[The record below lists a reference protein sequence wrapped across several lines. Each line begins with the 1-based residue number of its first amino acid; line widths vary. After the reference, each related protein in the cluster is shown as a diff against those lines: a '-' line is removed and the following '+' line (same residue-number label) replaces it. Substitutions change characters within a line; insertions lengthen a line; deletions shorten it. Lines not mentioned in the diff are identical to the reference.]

1 MYQPALS
8 PLSGGLALSAL
19 VATVP
24 LLTLFLLLGAARVR
38 AHWAGLAALAVAVG
52 IAVAVYGMPLKLAA
66 LAASEGAVFGLFP
79 IGWILVT
86 AIWLYQLTVVSG
98 TFEDLRRS
106 LGLISDD
113 PRVLAVVLAFCFGAL
128 LEALAG
134 FGAPVAITGIMLIAL
149 GFPPFRAAVT
159 VLVANTAPV
168 AFGAMGIPVITAGG
182 LTKIPYTDIGAYVG
196 HQVPLLAL
204 LVPLLLTVL
213 VDGFRGLRQIW
224 PVALVCGATFALV
237 QYVSSNYIS
246 VELTDIITSLA
257 SMVAAVVFMRFWRP
271 RGSEEARA
279 ELLGEA
285 GGRGRYDAGGQR
297 TATARGSNGG
307 HGGHGGPTGG
317 PYGHREQH
325 GDHGRGRGHARH
337 GTAAHAP
344 RTGHG
349 AAPVRPPADGRRLAS
364 AFAPYIIVISVFSVA
379 QLWTPVKEFLGAT
392 DIAVPWPGL
401 DGKLRTVSG
410 GEVDSTV
417 YNLAWLSSPGTL
429 LLLSGVI
436 TALVLRIEPQSAL
449 RELGATLVKLRTA
462 LLTVASVLA
471 LAYAMN
477 LSGQTITIGTFVAG
491 SGSALALLS
500 PVLGWFGTAV
510 TGSDTSANA
519 LFATLQH
526 TAAKGAGLDP
536 TLLVSG
542 NTSGGVVGKMI
553 SPQNLTIAA
562 TAVGCAG
569 QESELLRATL
579 KWSLGLLLI
588 LSVLI
593 YAQSGILAWTLP

>member
-1 MYQPALS
+1 MPLYQPELS

-24 LLTLFLLLGAARVR
+24 LLTLFLLLGAARVK
-38 AHWAGLAALAVAVG
+38 AHWAGLTALAVAVG
-52 IAVAVYGMPLKLAA
+52 IAVSVYGMPLKLAS

-106 LGLISDD
+106 LSLISDD

-182 LTKIPYTDIGAYVG
+182 LTKIPYTEIGAYVG
-196 HQVPLLAL
+196 RQVPLLAL
-204 LVPLLLTVL
+204 VVPLLLTLL

-224 PVALVCGATFALV
+224 PVALVCGVSFAVV
-237 QYVSSNYIS
+237 QFVSSNYIS

-257 SMVAAVVFMRFWRP
+257 SLVAAVVFMRFWQP

-279 ELLGEA
+279 ELLGDD
-285 GGRGRYDAGGQR
+285 GGFGTGGAH
-297 TATARGSNGG
+297 TPAARGSRGG
-307 HGGHGGPTGG
+307 S
-317 PYGHREQH
+317 
-325 GDHGRGRGHARH
+325 H
-337 GTAAHAP
+337 GTPGTQGTQSP
-344 RTGHG
+344 RG
-349 AAPVRPPADGRRLAS
+349 AGAGPVRPATDGRRLTA
-364 AFAPYIIVISVFSVA
+364 AFAPYIIVIAVFSAA
-379 QLWTPVKEFLGAT
+379 QLWTPVKEFLGGT
-392 DIAVPWPGL
+392 DLAISWPGL
-401 DGKLRTVSG
+401 DGKLLTVTG
-410 GEVDSTV
+410 DRVDSTV
-417 YNLAWLSSPGTL
+417 YKLAWLSSPGTL

-436 TALVLRIEPQSAL
+436 TALVLRIEAQSAF

-462 LLTVASVLA
+462 LLTVAAVLA
-471 LAYAMN
+471 LAYVMN
-477 LSGQTITIGTFVAG
+477 LSGQTITIGTWIAG

-510 TGSDTSANA
+510 TGSDTSSNA
-519 LFATLQH
+519 LFASLQH
-526 TAAKGAGLDP
+526 TAAQGAGLDP
-536 TLLVSG
+536 SLLVAG

>member
-8 PLSGGLALSAL
+8 PLAGGLALSAL
-19 VATVP
+19 VAALP
-24 LLTLFLLLGAARVR
+24 LVTLFLLLGAARVK
-38 AHWAGLAALAVAVG
+38 AHWAGLSALAVALG
-52 IAVAVYGMPLKLAA
+52 IAVLVYGMPFKLAA
-66 LAASEGAVFGLFP
+66 LSASEGAVFGLFP

-106 LGLISDD
+106 LRLISDD

-159 VLVANTAPV
+159 VLVANTVPV
-168 AFGAMGIPVITAGG
+168 AFGAMGIPVITAGE
-182 LTKIPYTDIGAYVG
+182 LTKIPYTELGSYVG
-196 HQVPLLAL
+196 RQVPVLAL
-204 LVPLLLTVL
+204 IVPLLLTVL
-213 VDGFRGLRQIW
+213 VDGFRGLRQVW
-224 PVALVCGATFALV
+224 PVAVVCGVTFAVV
-237 QYVSSNYIS
+237 QFVSSNYIS

-257 SMVAAVVFMRFWRP
+257 SLVAAVVFLRFWQP
-271 RGSEEARA
+271 RGSEQARA
-279 ELLGEA
+279 ELLAAGGGSGA
-285 GGRGRYDAGGQR
+285 GGRPGGQGQPGPGGR
-297 TATARGSNGG
+297 TYGG
-307 HGGHGGPTGG
+307 RSHGGQSVPASRAAHGGDQAGQST
-317 PYGHREQH
+317 HA
-325 GDHGRGRGHARH
+325 GHA
-337 GTAAHAP
+337 
-344 RTGHG
+344 GHET
-349 AAPVRPPADGRRLAS
+349 RPETDSKRLAT

-379 QLWTPVKEFLGAT
+379 QLWTPAKEFLGSMS
-392 DIAVPWPGL
+392 ISVPWPGL
-401 DGKLRTVSG
+401 DGKLLTVAG
-410 GEVDSTV
+410 DEVDATV

-429 LLLSGVI
+429 LLLSGVL
-436 TALVLRIEPQSAL
+436 TALVLRIDAQVAL
-449 RELGATLVKLRTA
+449 RELGATIVKLRTA
-462 LLTVASVLA
+462 LLTVAAVLA

-477 LSGQTITIGTFVAG
+477 LSGQTITIGTWIAG

-510 TGSDTSANA
+510 TGSDTSSQA
-519 LFATLQH
+519 LFASLQH

-536 TLLVSG
+536 SLLVAG
-542 NTSGGVVGKMI
+542 NASGGVLGKMI

-562 TAVGCAG
+562 TAVGCAS
-569 QESELLRATL
+569 QESELLRSTL

-588 LSVLI
+588 LCVLI

>member
-1 MYQPALS
+1 MYQPAIS

-19 VATVP
+19 VAAVP
-24 LLTLFLLLGAARVR
+24 LLTLFLLLGGARVK
-38 AHWAGLAALAVAVG
+38 AHWAGLASLAVAVG
-52 IAVAVYGMPLKLAA
+52 VAVAVYGMPLKLAA

-98 TFEDLRRS
+98 TFEDLRQS
-106 LGLISDD
+106 LRLISDD

-168 AFGAMGIPVITAGG
+168 AFGAMAIPVITAGE
-182 LTKIPYTDIGAYVG
+182 LTKIPYTEIGSYVG
-196 HQVPLLAL
+196 RQVPVLAL
-204 LVPLLLTVL
+204 IVPLLLTVL

-224 PVALVCGATFALV
+224 PVALVCGVTFALV
-237 QYVSSNYIS
+237 QFLSSNYIS

-257 SMVAAVVFMRFWRP
+257 SLVAAVVFMRFWQP

-279 ELLGEA
+279 ELLREGGA
-285 GGRGRYDAGGQR
+285 SGAAGPGGRQ
-297 TATARGSNGG
+297 
-307 HGGHGGPTGG
+307 HGGHGPGG
-317 PYGHREQH
+317 QRVHAAGGQH
-325 GDHGRGRGHARH
+325 GHGQHGQHGQHGRLGQHGPHGHHSARPEI
-337 GTAAHAP
+337 G
-344 RTGHG
+344 
-349 AAPVRPPADGRRLAS
+349 GRRLAG
-364 AFAPYIIVISVFSVA
+364 AFAPYVIVISVFSVA
-379 QLWTPVKEFLGAT
+379 QLWTPVKQFLGST

-401 DGKLRTVSG
+401 DGKLLTVSG
-410 GEVDSTV
+410 NEVDATV

-429 LLLSGVI
+429 LLLSGLL
-436 TALVLRIEPQSAL
+436 TALVLRIEPQVAL
-449 RELGATLVKLRTA
+449 RELGATLFKLRTA
-462 LLTVASVLA
+462 LFTVATVLA

-477 LSGQTITIGTFVAG
+477 LSGQTITIGTWIAG

-510 TGSDTSANA
+510 TGSDTSSTS
-519 LFATLQH
+519 LFATLQF
-526 TAAKGAGLDP
+526 TAAKGAGIDP
-536 TLLVSG
+536 SLLVAG

-562 TAVGCAG
+562 TAVGCAS

-579 KWSLGLLLI
+579 KWSLGLLLV
-588 LSVLI
+588 LCVLI

>member
-24 LLTLFLLLGAARVR
+24 LLTLFLLLGAARVK
-38 AHWAGLAALAVAVG
+38 AHWAGLTALAVAVG
-52 IAVAVYGMPLKLAA
+52 IAVYVYGMPLKLAS

-106 LGLISDD
+106 LSLISDD

-182 LTKIPYTDIGAYVG
+182 LTKIPYTEIGAYVG
-196 HQVPLLAL
+196 RQVPLLAL
-204 LVPLLLTVL
+204 VVPLLLTLL

-224 PVALVCGATFALV
+224 PVAVVCGVSFAVV
-237 QYVSSNYIS
+237 QFVSSNYIS

-257 SMVAAVVFMRFWRP
+257 SLVAAVVFMRFWRP

-279 ELLGEA
+279 ELLGED
-285 GGRGRYDAGGQR
+285 GGSGTGGQR
-297 TATARGSNGG
+297 TPAARGSG
-307 HGGHGGPTGG
+307 GGPTRGSHG
-317 PYGHREQH
+317 P
-325 GDHGRGRGHARH
+325 RG
-337 GTAAHAP
+337 TE
-344 RTGHG
+344 TG
-349 AAPVRPPADGRRLAS
+349 PVRPTTDGRRLTT
-364 AFAPYIIVISVFSVA
+364 AFAPYIIVIAVFSAA
-379 QLWTPVKEFLGAT
+379 QLWTPVKEFLGGT
-392 DIAVPWPGL
+392 DIAIPWPGL
-401 DGKLRTVSG
+401 DGKLLTVTG
-410 GEVDSTV
+410 DQVDSTV
-417 YNLAWLSSPGTL
+417 YKLAWLSSPGTL

-436 TALVLRIEPQSAL
+436 TALVLRIEPQSAF

-462 LLTVASVLA
+462 LLTVAAVLA
-471 LAYAMN
+471 LAYVMN
-477 LSGQTITIGTFVAG
+477 LSGQTITIGTWIAG

-510 TGSDTSANA
+510 TGSDTSSNA
-519 LFATLQH
+519 LFASLQH
-526 TAAKGAGLDP
+526 TAAQGAGLDP
-536 TLLVSG
+536 SLLVAG

>member
-38 AHWAGLAALAVAVG
+38 AHWAGLSALAVAVA
-52 IAVAVYGMPLKLAA
+52 IAVTVYGMPFKLAV
-66 LAASEGAVFGLFP
+66 LTASEGAVFGLFP

-98 TFEDLRRS
+98 TFEDLRQS
-106 LGLISDD
+106 LRLISDD

-159 VLVANTAPV
+159 VLVANTVPV
-168 AFGAMGIPVITAGG
+168 AFGAMGIPVITAGE
-182 LTKIPYTDIGAYVG
+182 LTKIPYTEIGEYVG
-196 HQVPLLAL
+196 RQVPVLAL
-204 LVPLLLTVL
+204 VVPLLLTLL
-213 VDGFRGLRQIW
+213 VDGVRGLRQIW
-224 PVALVCGATFALV
+224 PVAIVCGVTFAVV
-237 QYVSSNYIS
+237 QFVSSNFIS

-257 SMVAAVVFMRFWRP
+257 SLVAAVVFLRFWQP
-271 RGSEEARA
+271 RGTEQAKA
-279 ELLGEA
+279 ELLRDGGGSGAA
-285 GGRGRYDAGGQR
+285 GPGGQGSPGNGGGVHGSR
-297 TATARGSNGG
+297 QQHHGGGPGGHTMPVTRAARGGG
-307 HGGHGGPTGG
+307 GGAHSGPG
-317 PYGHREQH
+317 
-325 GDHGRGRGHARH
+325 A
-337 GTAAHAP
+337 
-344 RTGHG
+344 HG
-349 AAPVRPPADGRRLAS
+349 APSVRPETDGKRLAT

-379 QLWTPVKEFLGAT
+379 QLWTPVKEFLGDT

-401 DGKLRTVSG
+401 DGMLLTVNG
-410 GEVDSTV
+410 NEVDSTV

-429 LLLSGVI
+429 LLLSGLL
-436 TALVLRIEPQSAL
+436 TALVLRIEPQVAL
-449 RELGATLVKLRTA
+449 REFGATLVKLRTA

-477 LSGQTITIGTFVAG
+477 LSGQTITIGTWIAG

-510 TGSDTSANA
+510 TGSDTSSNA
-519 LFATLQH
+519 LFASLQFA
-526 TAAKGAGLDP
+526 AAKGAGLDP
-536 TLLVSG
+536 TLLVAG

-579 KWSLGLLLI
+579 KWSLGLLFVLC
-588 LSVLI
+588 VLI
-593 YAQSGILAWTLP
+593 YAQSGILAWTLG